1 MARLIPLF
9 SGSSGNSYFLGEND
23 NGILID
29 IGRNCKQTTEMLKSL
44 DISPEAVKAIFV
56 THEHSDHVKGLRVFS
71 SKYKTPVYATGGT
84 LGALRTMGELNDKF
98 PQYEIGEGTVASR
111 NERVSVSYISRLCRK
126 LRISC
131 RDARWKDF
139 LACDRPRLC
148 FR

>member
-56 THEHSDHVKGLRVFS
+56 THEHSDHVKGLRVFLQS
-71 SKYKTPVYATGGT
+71 TKLLYMRQAARSE
-84 LGALRTMGELNDKF
+84 RSELWGSLTISF
-98 PQYEIGEGTVASR
+98 RSMR
-111 NERVSVSYISRLCRK
+111 LER
-126 LRISC
+126 
-131 RDARWKDF
+131 AQW
-139 LACDRPRLC
+139 RPE
-148 FR
+148 